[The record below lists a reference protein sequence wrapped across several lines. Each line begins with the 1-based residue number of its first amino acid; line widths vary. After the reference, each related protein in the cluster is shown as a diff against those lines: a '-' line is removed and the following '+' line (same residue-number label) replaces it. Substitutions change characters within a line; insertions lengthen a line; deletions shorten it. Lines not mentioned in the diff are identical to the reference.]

1 MPHDHHDEAHA
12 HALLPSEPALRVKAL
27 ETILT
32 RKGLIDPAA
41 VDAIIDI
48 YEHQIGPR
56 IGAGLVARAWV
67 DPVFKAQLVNNTDGI
82 LSDLGFGGRQG
93 EHIVVVENTPD
104 CHNLVVCTLCSCYPW
119 PVLGVPPAWYK
130 SDAYRSRAVREPR
143 AVLAEFG
150 LMIPPE
156 QTIRVWDSTAE
167 IRYLVL
173 PMQPA
178 ESVGLDEAA
187 LAGWV
192 HRNCMIGT
200 GLPSPPAMA
209 VPDMAAPYTASTD
222 HD

>member
-173 PMQPA
+173 PMQPV
-178 ESVGLDEAA
+178 ESVGLDEAV

-200 GLPSPPAMA
+200 RLPSPPAMA
-209 VPDMAAPYTASTD
+209 VPDMAAPATASTD

>member
-1 MPHDHHDEAHA
+1 MPHDHPDEAHA

-178 ESVGLDEAA
+178 ESVGLDEVA

-209 VPDMAAPYTASTD
+209 MPDMAAPDTASTD